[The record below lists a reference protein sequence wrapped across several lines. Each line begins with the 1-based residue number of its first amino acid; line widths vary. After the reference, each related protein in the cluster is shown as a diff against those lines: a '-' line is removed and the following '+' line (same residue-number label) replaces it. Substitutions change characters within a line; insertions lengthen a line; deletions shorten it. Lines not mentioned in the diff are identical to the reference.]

1 MKNPKYSGGTTVTQ
15 GMLPAPP
22 PLLQLSL
29 RQANLPV
36 LELRPSP
43 GPWSANGTKVDPIPN
58 PPPKKKTRGT
68 VLFFGVWEIWK
79 FSGLTR
85 LVCKFDSLNVPRIL
99 GASEFLQ
106 GFCFLALKKPMG
118 FLWVQMIH
126 PRDPRFS
133 DLFVVGGQGLVS
145 FTEQQNDL
153 RPGNDVRFDVRTLD
167 TPQR

>member
-58 PPPKKKTRGT
+58 PPPKKKKTRGT

-106 GFCFLALKKPMG
+106 GFCFLALKKTHG
-118 FLWVQMIH
+118 FFVGANDPPTGPSVLWPVCSGR
-126 PRDPRFS
+126 PRPCKLHGAAKWPAPR
-133 DLFVVGGQGLVS
+133 
-145 FTEQQNDL
+145 
-153 RPGNDVRFDVRTLD
+153 
-167 TPQR
+167 QRR